1 MGLRIFNVLTY
12 NLMRASDLRKP
23 VRTGEASLFIL
34 QVNDSLQHCN
44 ISFLLFESEDASLLR
59 VRINIGLFF
68 HSVLDILDIVRVCL
82 RTFCLEVRSQTL
94 VCQSSSIYLANSKIK
109 QLTIPRLYCWLIF
122 ISPQH
127 LQSPISPKALL
138 ISTLALPPTM
148 GPKHAH
154 IPASTLPPADH
165 YLTSLYSVHTQPVH
179 FISSRICIL
188 QASNTHYTTAFC
200 KPPSGTRVTRKVF
213 QRAP

>member
-68 HSVLDILDIVRVCL
+68 HSVLDILDIV
-82 RTFCLEVRSQTL
+82 
-94 VCQSSSIYLANSKIK
+94 
-109 QLTIPRLYCWLIF
+109 
-122 ISPQH
+122 
-127 LQSPISPKALL
+127 
-138 ISTLALPPTM
+138 
-148 GPKHAH
+148 
-154 IPASTLPPADH
+154 
-165 YLTSLYSVHTQPVH
+165 
-179 FISSRICIL
+179 
-188 QASNTHYTTAFC
+188 
-200 KPPSGTRVTRKVF
+200 
-213 QRAP
+213 